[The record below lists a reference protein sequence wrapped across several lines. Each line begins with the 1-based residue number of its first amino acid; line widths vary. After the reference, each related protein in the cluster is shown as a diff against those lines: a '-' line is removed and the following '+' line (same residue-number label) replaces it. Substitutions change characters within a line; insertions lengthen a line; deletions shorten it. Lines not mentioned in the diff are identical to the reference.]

1 MSNLWAIQQEST
13 DYDKKYGRGGELKQ
27 MWQKM
32 HGEIMDFKNS
42 SSKSMDIFLHD
53 RKMYRP

>member
-1 MSNLWAIQQEST
+1 MI
-13 DYDKKYGRGGELKQ
+13 KKNGRGGELKQ